1 MTTNYICDP
10 VTKVHSRLGS
20 NAFEYTDGEGVECRL
35 LNTIEGAKDLSS
47 ASAEL
52 ANEIVDWPSEY
63 HLSNTRHNLLRPISI
78 GPKHRVLELGCGCGA
93 MTRYLGETGATVVAV
108 EGSARRAQIA
118 ASRCR
123 DLTNVFVFCENLN
136 DFEHEEK
143 FDYVTLIGVLEY
155 APQYVGGED
164 PVLAVLGKARSFLK
178 EDGRLILAIENQL
191 GLKYFSGCNEDHTGV
206 PFFGI
211 NGLYQSGG
219 PVTFGRHV
227 LGEKLRK
234 AGFPNLQFFYPFP
247 DYKLPGLI
255 LSESAL
261 ASERLNIA
269 DLLLSNSGRD
279 YPESYQRTFAEDL
292 AWHAVIG
299 NRLLGELANSL
310 LVLATPAPAGS
321 MPAPNW
327 LAKLYNRGKRP
338 AYYQVETTIR
348 PADDGPLRVSKRRI
362 HPDAAIAAGGLRH
375 VVQDSPYHEGNLLTG
390 TIRTAMAREASC
402 DDIAACFAPWLRFLL
417 AHSHPDRNG
426 LAVLPGNFI
435 DCIPSNFIVS
445 PTGEVHYFDPE
456 WVSEAPVPLAWVAT
470 RGIVYA
476 LIGCLDNRN
485 LRQMTYRQFISAVA
499 EKNGLHID
507 AEDFATADRLE
518 AGMVAQ
524 CQLDANS
531 TPRLA
536 DFLDTPLFLVLRMSG
551 NVPELRRAL
560 DWHQAEVDRIK
571 HTVSWRITAPLR
583 VAWNFRLR
591 LAGRHPA
598 TKRNSTG

>member
-1 MTTNYICDP
+1 MTNNYICDP
-10 VTKVHSRLGS
+10 VTRVYSRLGGK
-20 NAFEYTDGEGVECRL
+20 AFTYTDGEEVETRL
-35 LNTIEGAKDLSS
+35 LTAIEKAQDLSA
-47 ASAEL
+47 ASTEL

-78 GPKHRVLELGCGCGA
+78 GPRHRVLELGCGCGA

-123 DLTNVFVFCENLN
+123 DLENVSVFCENLI
-136 DFEHEEK
+136 DFLHEEK

-155 APQYVGGED
+155 APIFVESDD
-164 PVLAVLGKARSFLK
+164 PVNRCLNYACSSLRPSGT
-178 EDGRLILAIENQL
+178 LILAIENQL
-191 GLKYFSGCNEDHTGV
+191 GLKYFSGCSEDHTGI

-211 NGLYQSGG
+211 NNLYQSGG

-227 LGEKLRK
+227 LSEKLRK

-292 AWHAVIG
+292 AWHTVIG
-299 NRLLGELANSL
+299 NRLLRELANSL
-310 LVLATPAPAGS
+310 LVLANPAPAGPL
-321 MPAPNW
+321 PAPNW
-327 LAKLYNRGKRP
+327 LAKLYNSGKRP
-338 AYYQVETTIR
+338 ACYQVETTIQ
-348 PADDGPLRVSKRRI
+348 PADDGPLFVSKRII
-362 HPDAAIAAGGLRH
+362 HPDAAITDGGLRH
-375 VVQDSPYHEGNLLTG
+375 VVQDSPYREGSLLTG

-524 CQLDANS
+524 CQLDATS
-531 TPRLA
+531 TPKLA
-536 DFLDTPLFLVLRMSG
+536 EFLDAPLLLVLPPY
-551 NVPELRRAL
+551 VPELRRAL
-560 DWHQAEVDRIK
+560 DWHQAELDRIK
-571 HTVSWRITAPLR
+571 HTVSWRVTAPLR
-583 VAWNFRLR
+583 VVWNFALR
-591 LAGRHPA
+591 LVGRHPA
-598 TKRNSTG
+598 AKRLSRG